1 MNSESGSTGA
11 IKLYRSFLKKL
22 VLNYLV
28 GSLLAVLV
36 VGSTIVLT
44 TLDVPP
50 EEYKRLVFILVTSLV
65 IMAAAE
71 LIVFSRHVRP
81 LQRALLRPDAN
92 LDMLRTAYVQ
102 MHRFPQLS
110 VWRILVP
117 HLLGLSV
124 PAVCITAWML
134 SAGLLTFPVFY
145 LVLAT
150 AGAFLVACMHAMFDF
165 FLTGA
170 AIRPLL
176 LELKKQA
183 KERYRVELDA
193 GGHVFL
199 SIRPKFLISGML
211 IGISPLLLFSLAA
224 QIRLRSLDSAIFQN
238 YWGWASLIL
247 IIDIAFAYT
256 GARLITA
263 DIERPISKLYDAM
276 NDVKEGRMTQVQNIY
291 SDEFSKLVAGFNMM
305 VNALQ
310 TREDESRAMLDSY
323 FVTLAVALDARDP
336 YTAGHSLRVAE
347 YSELIGRLCGM
358 PPEELAI
365 IRKSA
370 LLHDIG
376 KIGVRDTVLLK
387 EGRLTEEEFDQI
399 KLHPALGENI
409 LLQIE
414 PKDAMAALLPG
425 VRSHHERYDGKGY
438 PDGLAGE
445 EIPVLGRIIAVADA
459 YDAMT
464 SDRPYRK
471 GMASQ
476 VALLILDEGRGT
488 QWDPVFAKVFVEYMR
503 KQLTSIPKH
512 GAS

>member
-1 MNSESGSTGA
+1 MNTESACSGA
-11 IKLYRSFLKKL
+11 KKLYRSFLNKL
-22 VLNYLV
+22 VRNYLI

-36 VGSTIVLT
+36 VGSTMVLT
-44 TLDVPP
+44 TLDVPS
-50 EEYKRLVFILVTSLV
+50 EEYRRLVFILLSSLAV
-65 IMAAAE
+65 MAGAE
-71 LIVFSRHVRP
+71 LVAFSRHVHPIR
-81 LQRALLRPDAN
+81 LGILSSDAD
-92 LDMLRTAYVQ
+92 LDMLRKAYIQ
-102 MHRFPQLS
+102 THRLPLLS
-110 VWRILVP
+110 VYRILVP
-117 HLLGLSV
+117 HLLGLSI
-124 PAVCITAWML
+124 PAILLTAWML
-134 SAGLLTFPVFY
+134 NKGLLTFPGFY
-145 LVLAT
+145 MAI
-150 AGAFLVACMHAMFDF
+150 AAMGAFLVAGMHAMFDF
-165 FLTGA
+165 FLTAA

-176 LELKKQA
+176 LELKMSA
-183 KERYRVELDA
+183 KEKFQVELDA

-199 SIRPKFLISGML
+199 SIRPKFLVSAML
-211 IGISPLLLFSLAA
+211 MGISPLLLFSLAA
-224 QIRLRSLDSAIFQN
+224 QIRLKSLDSAMFQN
-238 YWGWASLIL
+238 YWGWASIIL

-256 GARLITA
+256 GARLITL

-276 NDVKEGRMTQVQNIY
+276 NDIKDGRMTKIQNIY
-291 SDEFSKLVAGFNMM
+291 SDEFSKLVDGFNMM
-305 VNALQ
+305 VGALEL
-310 TREDESRAMLDSY
+310 REKQSQAMLDSY

-358 PPEELAI
+358 SPEELVV

-399 KLHPALGENI
+399 KLHPGLGENI

-414 PKDAMAALLPG
+414 PKDAMAVLLPG
-425 VRSHHERYDGKGY
+425 VRSHHERYDGQGY

-445 EIPVLGRIIAVADA
+445 DIPVLGRIIAVADA

-488 QWDPVFAKVFVEYMR
+488 QWDPVFAKVFVEHMR
-503 KQLTSIPKH
+503 KQLPSIPKH
-512 GAS
+512 GA

>member
-1 MNSESGSTGA
+1 MNTESACPGA
-11 IKLYRSFLKKL
+11 KKLYRSFLNKL
-22 VLNYLV
+22 VRNYLI

-44 TLDVPP
+44 TLDVTP
-50 EEYKRLVFILVTSLV
+50 EEYTRLVFILLTSLV
-65 IMAAAE
+65 IMVVME
-71 LIVFSRHVRP
+71 LIVFSRH
-81 LQRALLRPDAN
+81 LRPIRQGLLMPGAD
-92 LDMLRTAYVQ
+92 LTILRQAYIQ
-102 MHRFPQLS
+102 THRLPMLS
-110 VWRILVP
+110 VYRILVP

-124 PAVCITAWML
+124 PAVLITAWML
-134 SAGLLTFPVFY
+134 ERGLLNFPAFY
-145 LVLAT
+145 LAVA
-150 AGAFLVACMHAMFDF
+150 AMGAFLIAGMHAMYDF

-176 LELKKQA
+176 MELKMQA
-183 KERYRVELDA
+183 EERFGVELDA

-224 QIRLRSLDSAIFQN
+224 QIRLKSMDSAMFQN

-247 IIDIAFAYT
+247 LIDIAFAYT
-256 GARLITA
+256 GARLITQ
-263 DIERPISKLYDAM
+263 DVERPISKLYDAM
-276 NDVKEGRMTQVQNIY
+276 NDVKEGRMTKVHNIY

-305 VNALQ
+305 VDALQ
-310 TREDESRAMLDSY
+310 TRETQSQAMLDSY

-358 PPEELAI
+358 SSDDLMI

-387 EGRLTEEEFDQI
+387 EGRLTDEEFDQI
-399 KLHPALGENI
+399 KLHPGLGENI

-414 PKDAMAALLPG
+414 PKDAMAVLLPG

-445 EIPVLGRIIAVADA
+445 DIPVLGRIIAVADA

-488 QWDPVFAKVFVEYMR
+488 QWDPVFAKVFVEHMR
-503 KQLTSIPKH
+503 KQQPSIPKH
-512 GAS
+512 GA

>member
-1 MNSESGSTGA
+1 MNTESACPGA
-11 IKLYRSFLKKL
+11 IKLYRSFLNKL
-22 VLNYLV
+22 LRNYLI

-36 VGSTIVLT
+36 VGSAIVLT

-50 EEYKRLVFILVTSLV
+50 DEYRRLVFILLISLV
-65 IMAAAE
+65 FMAAAE
-71 LIVFSRHVRP
+71 LTVFYRHLAPIRRGLLSPDTDLDELKKAYMQTHRLP
-81 LQRALLRPDAN
+81 L
-92 LDMLRTAYVQ
+92 
-102 MHRFPQLS
+102 LS
-110 VWRILVP
+110 VYRILVP
-117 HLLGLSV
+117 HLLGLSI
-124 PAVCITAWML
+124 PAVLLTAWML
-134 SAGLLTFPVFY
+134 SKGLLDFPAFY
-145 LVLAT
+145 LAVAAL
-150 AGAFLVACMHAMFDF
+150 GAALVASMHAMFDF
-165 FLTGA
+165 FLSTA

-176 LELKKQA
+176 IELKMQA
-183 KERYRVELDA
+183 KKRFQVELDPE
-193 GGHVFL
+193 GHVFL
-199 SIRPKFLISGML
+199 SIRPKFLVSGML
-211 IGISPLLLFSLAA
+211 IGMSPLLLFSLAA
-224 QIRLRSLDSAIFQN
+224 QIRLKSLDSAMFQN
-238 YWGWASLIL
+238 YWGWAGLIL

-256 GARLITA
+256 GARLITL

-276 NDVKEGRMTQVQNIY
+276 NDIREGRMTKVQNIY

-305 VNALQ
+305 VGALQ
-310 TREDESRAMLDSY
+310 SREEQSQAMLDSY

-347 YSELIGRLCGM
+347 YSELIGRLCGLS
-358 PPEELAI
+358 PEDLTV

-387 EGRLTEEEFDQI
+387 EGRLTDEEFDQI
-399 KLHPALGENI
+399 KLHPGLGENI

-445 EIPVLGRIIAVADA
+445 EIPLLGRIIAVADA

-471 GMASQ
+471 GMASS

-488 QWDPVFAKVFVEYMR
+488 QWDPVFAKVFVEHMR
-503 KQLTSIPKH
+503 KQLPSIPKH
-512 GAS
+512 GT